1 MTEMNTAAA
10 DAPRGCAVVTG
21 GARGIGKAVCEALAA
36 RGYNVAVNH
45 SHAGSAEAAAEVAA
59 SLRER
64 FGVEAAAIQADVSS
78 FDAAAGLMQAAREKL
93 GEVSVLVN
101 NAGITRDA
109 LFLRMKE
116 DDFDRVV
123 AVNLKGAF
131 NCCKAVVPAMCKAR
145 RGRIVNMSS
154 ISGLHGN
161 VGQVNYAASKA
172 GIVGLTK
179 SLAREVAPRGV
190 TVNAVAPGFID
201 TDMTAAMSEAAKAA
215 TLASIPLG
223 KLGKPEDVA
232 AAVAFLASEEAGYI
246 TGQVLAVDG
255 GMAM

>member
-1 MTEMNTAAA
+1 M
-10 DAPRGCAVVTG
+10 
-21 GARGIGKAVCEALAA
+21 
-36 RGYNVAVNH
+36 
-45 SHAGSAEAAAEVAA
+45 AA

-131 NCCKAVVPAMCKAR
+131 NCCKAVVPAMCKAAPR
-145 RGRIVNMSS
+145 PHREHVEHFGLAWQRGPGELCRVE
-154 ISGLHGN
+154 GGHRGP
-161 VGQVNYAASKA
+161 Y
-172 GIVGLTK
+172 K
-179 SLAREVAPRGV
+179 SLARG
-190 TVNAVAPGFID
+190 
-201 TDMTAAMSEAAKAA
+201 SEAARRNR
-215 TLASIPLG
+215 
-223 KLGKPEDVA
+223 ER
-232 AAVAFLASEEAGYI
+232 
-246 TGQVLAVDG
+246 G
-255 GMAM
+255 GSRLHRDRHDRCRSREGEGIGARQHS

>member
-78 FDAAAGLMQAAREKL
+78 FDAAAGLMRAAREKL

-131 NCCKAVVPAMCKAR
+131 NCCKAVVPAMCKA
-145 RGRIVNMSS
+145 
-154 ISGLHGN
+154 
-161 VGQVNYAASKA
+161 

-190 TVNAVAPGFID
+190 TVNAVAPGFIV
-201 TDMTAAMSEAAKAA
+201 TDMTDAVPEKVKESVLGNIPERRFGQPSEV
-215 TLASIPLG
+215 ASL
-223 KLGKPEDVA
+223 
-232 AAVAFLASEEAGYI
+232 VAFLASDDAAYI
-246 TGQVLAVDG
+246 TGQAIEIDG
-255 GMAM
+255 GLGL

>member
-1 MTEMNTAAA
+1 MTETNTASPAA
-10 DAPRGCAVVTG
+10 SRGCAVVTG

-78 FDAAAGLMQAAREKL
+78 FDAAAGLMQAAREQL
-93 GEVSVLVN
+93 GDVSVLVN

-131 NCCKAVVPAMCKAR
+131 NCCKAAVPAMCKAR

-161 VGQVNYAASKA
+161 VGQVNYAA
-172 GIVGLTK
+172 
-179 SLAREVAPRGV
+179 
-190 TVNAVAPGFID
+190 
-201 TDMTAAMSEAAKAA
+201 
-215 TLASIPLG
+215 
-223 KLGKPEDVA
+223 
-232 AAVAFLASEEAGYI
+232 
-246 TGQVLAVDG
+246 
-255 GMAM
+255 

>member
-1 MTEMNTAAA
+1 MTETNTVSPA
-10 DAPRGCAVVTG
+10 APRGCAVVTG

-78 FDAAAGLMQAAREKL
+78 FDAAAGLMQAAREQL
-93 GEVSVLVN
+93 GDVSVLVN

-131 NCCKAVVPAMCKAR
+131 NCCKAAVPAMCKAR

-161 VGQVNYAASKA
+161 VGQVNYAASKFGTSAASDPANSDASKRVMGAMHCFPEYTAFHSASTPVPA
-172 GIVGLTK
+172 GEMAPMPVITTRREPSAFRN
-179 SLAREVAPRGV
+179 SLFSHVTAPNLRQSQLSGR
-190 TVNAVAPGFID
+190 
-201 TDMTAAMSEAAKAA
+201 
-215 TLASIPLG
+215 
-223 KLGKPEDVA
+223 
-232 AAVAFLASEEAGYI
+232 
-246 TGQVLAVDG
+246 
-255 GMAM
+255 

>member
-1 MTEMNTAAA
+1 MTEMNTAA

-64 FGVEAAAIQADVSS
+64 FGVEAVAIQADVSS

-131 NCCKAVVPAMCKAR
+131 SCCKAVVPAMCKAR
-145 RGRIVNMSS
+145 WGRIVNMSS

-190 TVNAVAPGFID
+190 TVNAVAPGFIV
-201 TDMTAAMSEAAKAA
+201 TDMTDAVPEKVKESVLGNIPERRFGQPSEV
-215 TLASIPLG
+215 ASL
-223 KLGKPEDVA
+223 
-232 AAVAFLASEEAGYI
+232 VAFLASDDAAYI
-246 TGQVLAVDG
+246 TGQAIEIDG
-255 GMAM
+255 GLAL

>member
-1 MTEMNTAAA
+1 MFDITKQFSLMGKVALVTGAAYGIGYAIAKAYA
-10 DAPRGCAVVTG
+10 DA
-21 GARGIGKAVCEALAA
+21 GAKIAFNCRSQAHMDKALADYKKDGIEA
-36 RGYNVAVNH
+36 HGYICDVTDEEAVRAMVADI
-45 SHAGSAEAAAEVAA
+45 E
-59 SLRER
+59 
-64 FGVEAAAIQADVSS
+64 Q
-78 FDAAAGLMQAAREKL
+78 KL
-93 GEVSVLVN
+93 GTIDILVN

-131 NCCKAVVPAMCKAR
+131 NCCKAAVPAMCKAR

-190 TVNAVAPGFID
+190 TVNAVAPGFIV
-201 TDMTAAMSEAAKAA
+201 TDMTDAVPEKVKESVLGNIPERRFGQPSEV
-215 TLASIPLG
+215 ASL
-223 KLGKPEDVA
+223 
-232 AAVAFLASEEAGYI
+232 VAFLASDDAAYI
-246 TGQVLAVDG
+246 TGQAIEIDG
-255 GMAM
+255 GLAL

>member
-1 MTEMNTAAA
+1 
-10 DAPRGCAVVTG
+10 
-21 GARGIGKAVCEALAA
+21 
-36 RGYNVAVNH
+36 
-45 SHAGSAEAAAEVAA
+45 
-59 SLRER
+59 
-64 FGVEAAAIQADVSS
+64 
-78 FDAAAGLMQAAREKL
+78 MQAAREKL

-145 RGRIVNMSS
+145 WGRIVNMSS

-172 GIVGLTK
+172 GLVGLTK

-190 TVNAVAPGFID
+190 TVNAVAPGFIV
-201 TDMTAAMSEAAKAA
+201 TDMTDAVPEKVKESVLGNIPERRFGQPSEV
-215 TLASIPLG
+215 ASL
-223 KLGKPEDVA
+223 
-232 AAVAFLASEEAGYI
+232 VAFLASDDAAYI
-246 TGQVLAVDG
+246 TGQAIEIDG
-255 GMAM
+255 GLAL

>member
-116 DDFDRVV
+116 DDFDRVL

-145 RGRIVNMSS
+145 WGRIVNMSTDAVPEKVKES
-154 ISGLHGN
+154 VLGN
-161 VGQVNYAASKA
+161 IPERRFGQPS
-172 GIVGLTK
+172 
-179 SLAREVAPRGV
+179 EVA
-190 TVNAVAPGFID
+190 
-201 TDMTAAMSEAAKAA
+201 S
-215 TLASIPLG
+215 L
-223 KLGKPEDVA
+223 
-232 AAVAFLASEEAGYI
+232 VAFLASDDAAYI
-246 TGQVLAVDG
+246 TGQAIEIDG
-255 GMAM
+255 GLAL